1 MGWILDGYRNGT
13 PPDTHSSPAKDVVS
27 EYPPMPLPPRT
38 GQSHPPRVAAGI
50 DPHDAMEGGPEILHY
65 PVASHML
72 PGLLPPPSLLRLVLA
87 LAWPRL
93 ASHMPHANNL
103 GRRAVSLSGPCCNV
117 HAICLPS
124 FSAGI
129 IVHVRQ
135 YHGTCCLSICLSTIQ
150 SIHLHIISTNRAAA
164 RPPELAKVGNGAAR
178 FGLLF
183 GRGTV
188 SPSLPAVLPSC
199 ILVP

>member
-1 MGWILDGYRNGT
+1 
-13 PPDTHSSPAKDVVS
+13 
-27 EYPPMPLPPRT
+27 MPLPPRT

-50 DPHDAMEGGPEILHY
+50 NPHDAMEGGPEILHY

-72 PGLLPPPSLLRLVLA
+72 PGSFLLLRSSA
-87 LAWPRL
+87 SCSCCL
-93 ASHMPHANNL
+93 ASPRTCHLPTANNL
-103 GRRAVSLSGPCCNV
+103 GRQAVRLSGPCCKV

-124 FSAGI
+124 SSVGI
-129 IVHVRQ
+129 IVLHVYVRQ
-135 YHGTCCLSICLSTIQ
+135 YHGTRCLSICQSTRQ
-150 SIHLHIISTNRAAA
+150 SIYYTIMSTNRAAA

-188 SPSLPAVLPSC
+188 SPGLPAIPPSC
-199 ILVP
+199 IPLPSGSMTGIERQAALSS